1 MALGVD
7 EHEALGIFRVDD
19 GKANLAPPSDKAVY
33 RRMQSVE
40 IANGEHIG
48 VATEF
53 KLPDLFDGVTA
64 DNARNVQK
72 LVNEAEANQTPYRA
86 SVQAANY
93 VGHAVAQEL
102 DLDME
107 KEKDKAKIK
116 AIVKKW
122 IKTNVLKTA
131 EVHDNRQGREVAAI
145 IVGEQIRWDEV

>member
-64 DNARNVQK
+64 KDLREVQK
-72 LVNEAEANQTPYRA
+72 KVADAEERKDPYRA
-86 SVQAANY
+86 DIRADDWIGNL
-93 VGHAVAQEL
+93 VAEHLNL
-102 DLDME
+102 DLD
-107 KEKDKAKIK
+107 KPKDKAKAK
-116 AIVKKW
+116 TIVAAW
-122 IKTNVLKTA
+122 IKSNSLKIEQVPSTR
-131 EVHDNRQGREVAAI
+131 HGRDVKAV
-145 IVGEQIRWDEV
+145 IVGDMVNWDEV